1 MQLIRLENQAVKG
14 QDSDQN
20 LNRIAPGK
28 TRRRS
33 LLKLSIALSSLLLL
47 HTAQSWAQDA
57 DYPNKPIRMTVPY
70 PAGGV
75 VDIVT
80 RVITERMAVTMKQPF
95 IVEAKPGANAN
106 IGTDSVLRGA
116 ADGYNVLV
124 VAPFLAT
131 NPLLTTGTRWKAS
144 DFAAIGLIGAPPNV
158 FVVPAS
164 SPFKTLRE
172 VMDYAR
178 SNPNKL
184 NVSIPGTGTSN
195 HLGQELLFSQAKVD
209 LVNIPYK
216 GQPQMI
222 PDIISGQINFGLVT
236 QALAE
241 PHIKAGT
248 LRALAVSAPKRAP
261 ALPDIPTVE
270 EAGYPNSSFL
280 PWFGFAA
287 PAATPKAILKRLSDE
302 MQQALAHPEVIT
314 KLERMGTQL
323 TPGTAEE
330 FQALIQ
336 RENIQWARVIKERN
350 IKAE

>member
-1 MQLIRLENQAVKG
+1 MNATLAPTKRRNAVRLSVGVLAAGLLI
-14 QDSDQN
+14 
-20 LNRIAPGK
+20 
-28 TRRRS
+28 S
-33 LLKLSIALSSLLLL
+33 LCAK
-47 HTAQSWAQDA
+47 AQEGDF
-57 DYPNKPIRMTVPY
+57 PNKPIRMTVPY

-80 RVITERMAVTMKQPF
+80 RIITERMAMSMKQPF
-95 IVEAKPGANAN
+95 VVEAKPGGNAN
-106 IGTDSVLRGA
+106 IGTDAVLRSG
-116 ADGYNVLV
+116 ADGYNLLV
-124 VAPFLAT
+124 AAPFLAT

-144 DFAAIGLIGAPPNV
+144 DFTAIGLIGAPPNV

-172 VMDYAR
+172 VMEYAR

-195 HLGQELLFSQAKVD
+195 HLGQELLFSQAKVE
-209 LVNIPYK
+209 LINIPYK

-222 PDIISGQINFGLVT
+222 PDIISGQVNFGLVT

-248 LRALAVSAPKRAP
+248 LRALAISAPKRAS
-261 ALPDIPTVE
+261 ALPDVPTVE
-270 EAGYPNSSFL
+270 EAGFPNSTFL
-280 PWFGFAA
+280 PWFGFVA
-287 PAATPKAILKRLSDE
+287 PAATPKAIVKRLADE
-302 MQQALAHPEVIT
+302 MQLALAHPEVIA

-323 TPGTAEE
+323 TAAGAEE
-330 FQALIQ
+330 FNALIQ
-336 RENIQWARVIKERN
+336 REIVQWARVIKERN

>member
-1 MQLIRLENQAVKG
+1 MHPSTDHGKRHFLKRLA
-14 QDSDQN
+14 
-20 LNRIAPGK
+20 LAL
-28 TRRRS
+28 T
-33 LLKLSIALSSLLLL
+33 SIVMMFT
-47 HTAQSWAQDA
+47 TAYAWAQDT
-57 DYPNKPIRMTVPY
+57 DYPNKPIRITVPY

-80 RVITERMAVTMKQPF
+80 RVITERMAFSMKQPF
-95 IVEAKPGANAN
+95 VVEAKPGANAN
-106 IGTDSVLRGA
+106 IGTDAVLRA
-116 ADGYNVLV
+116 NADGYNLLV
-124 VAPFLAT
+124 AAPFLAT
-131 NPLLTTGTRWKAS
+131 NPLLTAGTRWKAS

-164 SPFKTLRE
+164 SSFKTLRE

-209 LVNIPYK
+209 LINIPYK

-222 PDIISGQINFGLVT
+222 PDIISGQVHFGLVT

-248 LRALAVSAPKRAP
+248 LRALAVSAPKRAAAFP
-261 ALPDIPTVE
+261 EVPTVD
-270 EAGYPNSSFL
+270 EAGYPNASFL
-280 PWFGFAA
+280 PWFGIVA
-287 PAATPKAILKRLSDE
+287 PVATPKAILKRLSDE
-302 MQQALAHPEVIT
+302 MQLALAHPEVIT

-323 TPGTAEE
+323 TPGSAEE

-336 RENIQWARVIKERN
+336 REVIQWTRVIKERN
-350 IKAE
+350 IKAD

>member
-1 MQLIRLENQAVKG
+1 MHPTTNKSRRHFLKTKAVALA
-14 QDSDQN
+14 SIVMM
-20 LNRIAPGK
+20 LTIAP
-28 TRRRS
+28 
-33 LLKLSIALSSLLLL
+33 A
-47 HTAQSWAQDA
+47 WAQDS
-57 DYPNKPIRMTVPY
+57 DYPNKPIRITVPY

-80 RVITERMAVTMKQPF
+80 RVITERMALSMKQPF

-106 IGTDSVLRGA
+106 IGTDAVLRA
-116 ADGYNVLV
+116 SADGYNLLV
-124 VAPFLAT
+124 AAPFLAT
-131 NPLLTTGTRWKAS
+131 NPLLTAGTRWKAS

-164 SPFKTLRE
+164 SSFKTLRE

-209 LVNIPYK
+209 LINIPYK

-222 PDIISGQINFGLVT
+222 PDIISGQVHFGLVT

-248 LRALAVSAPKRAP
+248 LRALAVSAPKRAA
-261 ALPDIPTVE
+261 ALPEVPTVA
-270 EAGYPNSSFL
+270 EAGYLNASFL
-280 PWFGFAA
+280 PWFGFVAL
-287 PAATPKAILKRLSDE
+287 AATPKAILKRLSDE
-302 MQQALAHPEVIT
+302 MQLALAHPEVIS

-323 TPGTAEE
+323 TPGSAEE

-336 RENIQWARVIKERN
+336 REVIQWTRVIKERN
-350 IKAE
+350 IKAD